1 MTTLRFVT
9 LNALLLAATSA
20 HADDAPPA
28 QPIQVI
34 ILGTYHFGN
43 PGHDLH
49 NVDADDVTTPRR
61 QAELADVAKRL
72 EQFKPTR
79 VAIEAVVDAPD
90 LKVAAYRKFTPAD
103 LGKTR
108 NESVQIGYRIAH
120 DARLADVYGIDELSD
135 TIDYFPYDKVQSY
148 AKQHGTEARLTAM
161 QAKVG
166 ALISDFT
173 ASQKSSTVAAL
184 LAQMNEPPRI
194 RSMHADF
201 YYGLLPFGD
210 AKTQAGAELNAYW
223 YMRNAKIFGKLM
235 QVARP
240 GDRILVVYGAGH
252 AYWLRHFVENTP
264 GFQLVEPNR
273 YLTGKQP

>member
-1 MTTLRFVT
+1 MTALR
-9 LNALLLAATSA
+9 LLALCAFLVA
-20 HADDAPPA
+20 AWPARADDQPPA
-28 QPIQVI
+28 PPIQVLV
-34 ILGTYHFGN
+34 LGTYHFGN

-61 QAELADVAKRL
+61 QAELADLARRL

-103 LGKTR
+103 LGKVR

-120 DARLADVYGIDELSD
+120 DVGLADIYGIDELSD

-148 AKQHGTEARLTAM
+148 AKQHGTAARLDAM
-161 QAKVG
+161 QARVG
-166 ALISDFT
+166 AIINEFT
-173 ASQKSSTVAAL
+173 ASQKTATITAL
-184 LAQMNEPPRI
+184 HARMNEPARI

-210 AKTQAGAELNAYW
+210 TKAEPGAELNAFW
-223 YMRNAKIFGKLM
+223 YMRNAKIFAKLM
-235 QVARP
+235 HVARP
-240 GDRILVVYGAGH
+240 GDRIVVVYGSGH
-252 AYWLRHFVENTP
+252 AYWLRHFAETTP

-273 YLTGKQP
+273 YLTAK